1 MLQRSRISV
10 TPCLPQDDDDGAT
23 DADEF
28 DVPGAVIGQKRLFS
42 ELEEYETQ
50 LVKFRCTADDVV
62 SGVRDQLA
70 ECESSLTRITSAVQI
85 VQAASDAFTIVQ
97 GVCESPNLDKVLH
110 MCELQAQTATTKRLS
125 AAEAVDQA
133 RSLRAL
139 EAQKAAEAV
148 DQARSLRALEAQ
160 KAAEAVDQARSLR
173 ALEAQKVVEAMDM
186 ARSLME
192 IEVQKAAGAVDHAR
206 SLVLLE
212 KQKATDAM
220 EIEVQKAQSLSDI
233 EVSKHL
239 RMKQISLPSVLQ
251 PLAPEFVPGE
261 PQPQSWPRNFNDCVR
276 TLFNSLER
284 GRYIGA
290 VAYVRARK
298 LPTYGQYTAPVSE
311 TVCAV
316 LQEWAQ
322 SNPQIDRYF
331 QPRQ

>member
-125 AAEAVDQA
+125 
-133 RSLRAL
+133 
-139 EAQKAAEAV
+139 
-148 DQARSLRALEAQ
+148 
-160 KAAEAVDQARSLR
+160 AAEAVDQARSLR